1 MHFYLPVVT
10 GLGLILTVGAEA
22 QTRGGEAQSV
32 PLYRVTV
39 VERTVPAI
47 NYQYRTGPTNI
58 DFRGTVLMPN
68 AKGEAVVESK
78 AGRTEIDAR
87 FEHVDAATKYG
98 REYLTYVL
106 WAVTPDGHARNLGE
120 VLTGHSDKGHLRVT
134 TDLQAFG
141 LIVTAE
147 PYGAVR
153 LPSDVVVLQNEVRPD
168 TVGNTQPIKVKYEL
182 MPRGAYTY
190 NVPAAGQPDE
200 GRKVSMD
207 RYQSLLELYQAQ
219 NAVQIAQSQ
228 GAAEYAPEVFAR
240 AQEQLRSAK
249 QLADQKAGTSQV
261 VTAARQAAETAED
274 ARAVAMARRHDSEL
288 AQARAEA
295 DTERQK
301 LISAQAAAQ
310 QAQSEAA
317 AEKQELEAERTARR
331 QAEAAAQQQAAAAEQ
346 VTQAAQQQVT
356 EAAKESASSKADRAD
371 VNAASGNSA
380 NREKLDLRVSLL
392 QELNGALETTDT
404 PRGLVITLPDGSFRG
419 GSLNPVVAARVSR
432 VAAIVRAHPG
442 LSIAVEGNTDAAGTE
457 ADAMSR
463 HRAEAVRAALVESGL
478 NANAVTV
485 RSLGNTRPVTSNATE
500 SGREQNRRVDVVIA
514 GPDIGTLAWW
524 DKAYTIKPR

>member
-1 MHFYLPVVT
+1 MHLHLPVVA
-10 GLGLILTVGAEA
+10 GLGLILTFGAQA
-22 QTRGGEAQSV
+22 QTAAGGAKSE

-39 VERTVPAI
+39 VERTVPAV
-47 NYQYRTGPTNI
+47 NYQYRTGPTPI
-58 DFRGTVLMPN
+58 DFRGTVLMPK
-68 AKGEAVVESK
+68 AKGDAVVESK

-120 VLTGHSDKGHLRVT
+120 ILTGHSDKGHLRVT

-168 TVGNTQPIKVKYEL
+168 TVGNTQPINVKYEL

-190 NVPAAGQPDE
+190 NVPAAGQAGE
-200 GRKVSMD
+200 GQKVSMD
-207 RYQSLLELYQAQ
+207 RYQSLLELYQAE
-219 NAVQIAQSQ
+219 NAVQIAESQ
-228 GAAEYAPEVFAR
+228 GAAEYAPEIFAR
-240 AQEQLRSAK
+240 AQAQLQSAK
-249 QLADQKAGTSQV
+249 QLASEKAGSGQV

-274 ARAVAMARRHDSEL
+274 ARAVARQRQQDAEL
-288 AQARAEA
+288 KRARAEA
-295 DTERQK
+295 DAERQK
-301 LISAQAAAQ
+301 VIDAQAAAQ
-310 QAQSEAA
+310 QAQAEAA
-317 AEKQELEAERTARR
+317 AEKQQLEAERAARR
-331 QAEAAAQQQAAAAEQ
+331 QAEAIAQQQAAAA
-346 VTQAAQQQVT
+346 QQQEAET
-356 EAAKESASSKADRAD
+356 ETESASAKAERANA
-371 VNAASGNSA
+371 NAASANTA
-380 NREKLDLRVSLL
+380 NREKLDQRVGLL
-392 QELNGALETTDT
+392 QELNGVLETTDT

-419 GSLNPVVAARVSR
+419 GSLNPMVAAQVSR
-432 VAAIVRAHPG
+432 VAAIVRAHAG
-442 LSIAVEGNTDAAGTE
+442 LSIAVEGNTDTAGAE
-457 ADAMSR
+457 ADAMAR

-485 RSLGNTRPVTSNATE
+485 RSLGNTRPITSNATE

-524 DKAYTIKPR
+524 DKTYTIRPR